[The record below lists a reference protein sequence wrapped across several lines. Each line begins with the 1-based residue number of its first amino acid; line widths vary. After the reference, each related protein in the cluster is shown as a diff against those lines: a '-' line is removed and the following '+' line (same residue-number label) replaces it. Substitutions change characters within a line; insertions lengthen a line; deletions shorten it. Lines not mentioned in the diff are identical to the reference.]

1 MVVNVNMKDEI
12 RRIILELGA
21 DVCGFASGA
30 RFKEYPTGFSPQT
43 IYKECKTVV
52 AFGVALPKGLFEV
65 NPRLIYSHFNGD
77 IVCRQVDDIAF
88 KASRKIEEKFN
99 ALAIPLP
106 CDSPNEYWDAVKLTA
121 KGLISMKHTG
131 VLCGLGQLGKNTL
144 LLNEQYGNR
153 LTLGAIL
160 LNVELE
166 TDPLSD
172 NICIEACHKC
182 VKSCP
187 VQAIDKESVHQNLCR
202 PYTYGKTARGFATV
216 DCNVCR
222 RICPMKNG
230 RIVDK

>member
-1 MVVNVNMKDEI
+1 MVDMKEDI
-12 RRIILELGA
+12 RRIVLALGA
-21 DVCGFASGA
+21 DVCGFASGG
-30 RFKEYPTGFSPQT
+30 RLDEYPAEFSPRA

-88 KASRKIEEKFN
+88 RASRKIEEKFN

-153 LTLGAIL
+153 LTIGAIL

-166 TDPLSD
+166 ADPLSD
-172 NICIEACHKC
+172 NICIEGCHKC

-202 PYTYGKTARGFATV
+202 PHTYGKTARGFATV
-216 DCNVCR
+216 DCNICR

-230 RIVDK
+230 RIVGKY